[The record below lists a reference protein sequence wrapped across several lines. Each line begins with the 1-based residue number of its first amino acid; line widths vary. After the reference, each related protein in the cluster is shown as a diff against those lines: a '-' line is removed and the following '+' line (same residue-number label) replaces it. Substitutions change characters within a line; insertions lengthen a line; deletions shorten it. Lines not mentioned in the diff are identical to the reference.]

1 MDRQSRRSAAG
12 YAASVL
18 GPQDFLRLTLD
29 PIRLA
34 VLGASVRAPV
44 DVEALAGDL
53 HVPIRKVQEALG
65 RLQSAGLITSDR
77 RLDQDALRGLAQSL
91 PREAP
96 IDPELLAAGWSP
108 EEADTLSRF
117 FSGSRLKQIP
127 TQQTKRRVVLER
139 LAQEFEPGIRYQE
152 KEVNFTLQL
161 FFADYA
167 ALRRYL
173 IDEGFMTRADGVY
186 WRTGGR
192 YPTMPD

>member
-1 MDRQSRRSAAG
+1 MLD
-12 YAASVL
+12 
-18 GPQDFLRLTLD
+18 PQEFLRLTLD

-34 VLGASVRAPV
+34 VLGEAARGPV
-44 DVEALAGDL
+44 DVDPLADALD
-53 HVPIRKVQEALG
+53 VPIRKVQEALG
-65 RLQSAGLITSDR
+65 RLQSSGLITGER
-77 RLDQDALRGLAQSL
+77 RLDDNALRQLAQSL
-91 PREAP
+91 PQEAP
-96 IDPELLAAGWSP
+96 IDPALLAAGWSP

-127 TQQTKRRVVLER
+127 TQRTKRRVVLER

-173 IDEGFMTRADGVY
+173 VDEEFMTRADGVY

-192 YPTMPD
+192 YPTASE